1 MGRRRNLVGGIG
13 GTEVVGING
22 GDSCLNRGRRGGGG
36 GEKSPAF
43 IAITKRA
50 PASTAFANSNSSTT
64 TTTILGLCP
73 SGHLN
78 YHGRPRSQSGSRQ
91 TKHISRL
98 SSPLQFPTLK

>member
-22 GDSCLNRGRRGGGG
+22 GDSCLNRGRRGGG